1 MHNCSS
7 NNENLPIEDWK
18 TLAYLH
24 IKEKRTKRISPYLET
39 ELWEKED
46 LLTIIKYEPYKRNK
60 AILSLLWDLDARAHE
75 VTLLA
80 NKHIRLKE
88 GYGEGEIPHQ
98 AKTGTGLVLLT
109 CSFPYVSPFDILYS
123 HLVHF

>member
-60 AILSLLWDLDARAHE
+60 AILSLLWDLDARARMKLHFWQ
-75 VTLLA
+75 
-80 NKHIRLKE
+80 I
-88 GYGEGEIPHQ
+88 
-98 AKTGTGLVLLT
+98 
-109 CSFPYVSPFDILYS
+109 SILD
-123 HLVHF
+123 